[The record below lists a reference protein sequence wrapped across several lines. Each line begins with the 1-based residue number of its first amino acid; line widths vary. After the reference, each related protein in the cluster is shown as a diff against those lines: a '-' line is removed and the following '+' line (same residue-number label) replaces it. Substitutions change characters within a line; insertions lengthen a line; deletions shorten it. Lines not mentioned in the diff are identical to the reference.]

1 MTAPDDGRDQVTIE
15 DVAKKAEAKRLEVEA
30 EKKADGVEGSQP
42 ERTGAITGE
51 VPERNGSGPSDAKAT
66 PWDKIM
72 AKAETPAAKPDA
84 PTTELE
90 DMVALERADPGDV
103 DEILEALAGV
113 LWDGPGECPIP
124 TLDAVAAAAREE
136 LDELNPETCTAERW
150 AFARDGR
157 LLWGYGGV
165 CHAQWLETPRPR
177 RVHPLAPVVLEWWK
191 VRMARVRAD
200 TRPDPILPVVRVRE
214 SPEKL
219 AGQLAFGGLPRDN
232 LPPAQLPMF
241 PVDGPRVPL
250 LELVDRY
257 GVPTMRRG
265 RGAPLELAVYIAAC
279 ILTPNRV
286 RGSRRVLVTTV
297 RELREFLFGPTWHP
311 SPTGNRPGD
320 WERVREAALNAS
332 DLWLPLANG
341 DLWRAVAVRKIPP
354 ADYRPEYL
362 DRQVIFDV
370 LLPDGADSGPVIDQS
385 EMTRL
390 RLVSGPKFRAYI
402 AAHSVAWIPGRTR
415 KREHPAAPWQF
426 SRNLSDYP
434 ILTAEDRDRL
444 AFGEGSDITRH
455 RSRSEKDAAWEDL
468 PGLVIAERAA
478 VLPDGRIGW
487 RIVPA
492 DSHCGKLSGPPAQKG
507 EVPADPPAQKG
518 DGPAQKGEATA
529 QKGETTPRT

>member
-1 MTAPDDGRDQVTIE
+1 
-15 DVAKKAEAKRLEVEA
+15 
-30 EKKADGVEGSQP
+30 
-42 ERTGAITGE
+42 
-51 VPERNGSGPSDAKAT
+51 
-66 PWDKIM
+66 M

-232 LPPAQLPMF
+232 LAPAQLPMF
-241 PVDGPRVPL
+241 THVEGPRVPL

-257 GVPTMRRG
+257 GVPTMTRG

-286 RGSRRVLVTTV
+286 RGNRRVLVTTV
-297 RELREFLFGPTWHP
+297 RELRDFLFGPTWRP
-311 SPTGNRPGD
+311 GPTGNRPGD
-320 WERVREAALNAS
+320 WERVREAALTA
-332 DLWLPLANG
+332 DGLWLPLANG

-354 ADYRPEYL
+354 ADYLPEYL
-362 DRQVIFDV
+362 DREVIFDV
-370 LLPDGADSGPVIDQS
+370 MLPSSATDGPLIDQS
-385 EMTRL
+385 EMTGL
-390 RLVSGPKFRAYI
+390 RLVSGPRFRAYI

-415 KREHPAAPWQF
+415 RPIGEDWTY
-426 SRNLSDYP
+426 SRDLSKYP

-444 AFGEGSDITRH
+444 AFGEDSDTIRG
-455 RSRSEKDAAWEDL
+455 RSRSEKDAAWEEL

-487 RIVPA
+487 RIVP
-492 DSHCGKLSGPPAQKG
+492 SEVVNKG
-507 EVPADPPAQKG
+507 
-518 DGPAQKGEATA
+518 GE
-529 QKGETTPRT
+529 